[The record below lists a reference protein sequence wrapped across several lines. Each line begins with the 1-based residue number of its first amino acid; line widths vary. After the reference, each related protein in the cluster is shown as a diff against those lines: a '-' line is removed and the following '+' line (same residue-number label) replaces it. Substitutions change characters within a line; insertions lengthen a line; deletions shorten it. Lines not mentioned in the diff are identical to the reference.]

1 MFSSFETIEKN
12 GINVYSLSQRKI
24 FQYKKKDLYY
34 CFFNTNE
41 TNQNNLYTIYSYII
55 KVEYEQL
62 NSNKNWVFK
71 LNFDQMKFL
80 NHVNKYESLEKFI
93 PKMLI
98 SNFQK
103 GELKM
108 DFSVFQD
115 FSPNILNYHKKEA
128 DIEIYKNNDIDYF
141 ANIIKGKFK
150 KLNLQ
155 IEKPCIEKS
164 EFDLKIK
171 HIIKEKKSFQYEFL
185 RKLDELKLNEWPNFI
200 MKICF

>member
-1 MFSSFETIEKN
+1 
-12 GINVYSLSQRKI
+12 
-24 FQYKKKDLYY
+24 
-34 CFFNTNE
+34 
-41 TNQNNLYTIYSYII
+41 
-55 KVEYEQL
+55 
-62 NSNKNWVFK
+62 
-71 LNFDQMKFL
+71 MKFL

-155 IEKPCIEKS
+155 IEKPYIEKS
-164 EFDLKIK
+164 EFNLKTK
-171 HIIKEKKSFQYEFL
+171 HIIKEKKSFKYEFL
-185 RKLDELKLNEWPNFI
+185 RKLDELKLNEWPIFI
-200 MKICF
+200 MNNKKQWEIIPNDYINKTSSVKDFKNGGRKKSVFDTSMTLKKSTRNFRKLNSAYDFKK